1 MTIFINKTAILFLK
15 IGEHLFISTFALLLG
30 ATIAIP
36 LGILLSKS
44 KVGSSIALAVSSIL
58 QTSPSLA
65 LLAIIIPFLGI
76 GKLPA
81 IIALCTYSLL
91 PIVRNTLLGMQSISF
106 NILDASKGMGLKSSQ
121 ILLQVQLPLALP
133 VIMSGVRLSAVY
145 VISWATIASYIG
157 AGGLGD
163 YIFSGLNT
171 FSIELVLMGAIPV
184 TILALVVDFLM
195 SKLERAV
202 LPRTSSNIT
211 GGMSK

>member
-44 KVGSSIALAVSSIL
+44 KVGSGIALAVSSIL

-91 PIVRNTLLGMQSISF
+91 PIVRNTLLGMKYISF

>member
-44 KVGSSIALAVSSIL
+44 KVGSGIALAVSSIL

-91 PIVRNTLLGMQSISF
+91 PIVRNTLLGMKYISF

-121 ILLQVQLPLALP
+121 ILLQVQLPLAIP

>member
-58 QTSPSLA
+58 QTIPSLA
-65 LLAIIIPFLGI
+65 LLAIMIPFLGI

-91 PIVRNTLLGMQSISF
+91 PIVRNTLLGMKYISF